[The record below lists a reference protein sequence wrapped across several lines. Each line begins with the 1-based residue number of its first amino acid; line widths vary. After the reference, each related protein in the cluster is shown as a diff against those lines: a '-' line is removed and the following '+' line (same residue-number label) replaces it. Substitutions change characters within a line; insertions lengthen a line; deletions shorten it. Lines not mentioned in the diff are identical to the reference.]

1 MCARTLFFVPGG
13 DAFLPVETRLF
24 PAEMRREWW
33 WRCWEGGAD
42 VLKWRDCDGAFGKSL
57 YLYRKKCGRPYDDI
71 MKNVKTTNLISMK
84 KNEDFVITINRELG
98 SGGRTVGRLLA
109 EKLGVPFYDK
119 ALIHELQ
126 KLFNLSADEIEHLKG
141 REHSFWAE
149 VERILKLGTG
159 MNSNY
164 FLPQRG
170 DEPDSLTTDD
180 VYKKE
185 TLILQSLSQRG
196 SCVIA
201 GRTGF
206 HVLRDHPNHLSIL
219 IQASM
224 PYRVERV
231 MRKQN
236 MTEKEAR
243 ATIERVDKMREN
255 YVNKYTKTSRYDTRN
270 YQLVIS
276 ADGKT
281 EAEIVDLIL
290 QYI

>member
-1 MCARTLFFVPGG
+1 M
-13 DAFLPVETRLF
+13 
-24 PAEMRREWW
+24 
-33 WRCWEGGAD
+33 
-42 VLKWRDCDGAFGKSL
+42 
-57 YLYRKKCGRPYDDI
+57 
-71 MKNVKTTNLISMK
+71 N
-84 KNEDFVITINRELG
+84 KNEEFVITINRELG

-109 EKLGVPFYDK
+109 EKLGVPYYDK

-126 KLFNLSADEIEHLKG
+126 EQFNLSADEIEHLKG

-149 VERILKLGTG
+149 VERILKLGPS

-180 VYKKE
+180 VYKTEK
-185 TLILQSLSQRG
+185 LILQNLTLRG

-206 HVLRDHPNHLSIL
+206 HVLRKHPNHLSIL

-224 PYRVERV
+224 PFRVARV
-231 MRKQN
+231 MRKKN
-236 MTEKEAR
+236 MTEMEAR
-243 ATIERVDKMREN
+243 QTIERVDKMREN

-276 ADGKT
+276 ADEKT
-281 EAEIVDLIL
+281 EEEIVDLIL
-290 QYI
+290 KYIG